1 MLTII
6 TDTLR
11 TTHPLAA
18 IAFILLVV
26 LGVWFFVIAMISKDE
41 RKWHDT
47 YAREI
52 NNAYKRI
59 NDGKSNRS

>member
-1 MLTII
+1 VLTII

-52 NNAYKRI
+52 NNAYKRM